1 MFLSVQLSCYPLTDD
16 YKPPIRAVIER
27 LEKTG
32 LEIFPGRMST
42 EMFGEYD
49 EVMRVLSDTM
59 KWSFEEYGK
68 AVFVAKIMEGDRP
81 YFKGRISFF
90 LLLCFLIEVPG

>member
-1 MFLSVQLSCYPLTDD
+1 MLSHGLLRGTQPREALCFYPFNCYPLTDD

-68 AVFVAKIMEGDRP
+68 AVFVAKIMEGDRRP
-81 YFKGRISFF
+81 R
-90 LLLCFLIEVPG
+90 

>member
-16 YKPPIRAVIER
+16 YKPPIRAVVER
-27 LEKTG
+27 LEKSG
-32 LEIFPGRMST
+32 LEIYPGRMST

-68 AVFVAKIMEGDRP
+68 AVFVAKIMEGDRRP
-81 YFKGRISFF
+81 RQ
-90 LLLCFLIEVPG
+90 

>member
-1 MFLSVQLSCYPLTDD
+1 MFLSVQLSHYPLADE
-16 YKPPIRAVIER
+16 YKPAIRALIER
-27 LEKTG
+27 LEQSG
-32 LEIFPGRMST
+32 LEVYAGRMST

-68 AVFVAKIMEGDRP
+68 SVFVAKIMAGDRRP
-81 YFKGRISFF
+81 R
-90 LLLCFLIEVPG
+90 